1 MVEKRHLVTVERL
14 RTTSSV
20 EWVENEEAGFDG
32 QRAGTD
38 RI

>member
-14 RTTSSV
+14 RTTSS
-20 EWVENEEAGFDG
+20 EWAENEEAGFDG
-32 QRAGTD
+32 QRAGMD